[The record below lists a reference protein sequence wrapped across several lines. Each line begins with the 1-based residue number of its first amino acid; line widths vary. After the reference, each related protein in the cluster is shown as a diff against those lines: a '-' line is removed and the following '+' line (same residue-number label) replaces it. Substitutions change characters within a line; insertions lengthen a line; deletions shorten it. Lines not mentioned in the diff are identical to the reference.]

1 MLILFKG
8 EYMEFYNIGKIINTH
23 GLKGLI
29 RIEYYHYQPKKLMDI
44 SNIYIGKEKIK
55 YNIKNVTVNKKILVK
70 LEGIDDID
78 KAEKLKNSDI
88 FINLEEKEVL
98 IEDENEYFVEDIIG
112 LKVYDMEDNYIG
124 KITNI
129 IKTGKKDIY
138 EIDNDV
144 KKLIPASK
152 EFIKQID
159 LKNNKM
165 MVELIEGLIE

>member
-8 EYMEFYNIGKIINTH
+8 EYMEFYKAGKVINTH

-55 YNIKNVTVNKKILVK
+55 YNIKNVTVNKKILVI